1 MNKIKKEIR
10 KIYSLNGN
18 TTEITYQK
26 PKRIITEE
34 YDLHGNITLHRI
46 EEVIDGKFVVSPKS
60 KIFENQYNIWNKLSN
75 VKVFQN
81 QKMIRQESFFYHH
94 FSQKYISI
102 ISEDNRIEKEVYC
115 GSGKIIRK
123 ESYTLGETNEAKIVE
138 YKYDELHDTIIA
150 IEYSNNGNL
159 IGYENFKYDD
169 NKKLISWKKEYR
181 SAEDITKEFAYYEQ
195 GQKIMHKI
203 ECLDKENHTLY
214 KKSFHYFKREEN
226 IMECVEYD
234 DGEVTKY
241 ERTKKRKG
249 KKEIKNRTVY
259 MCVSDNDDTNEF
271 FYFLENVDYE
281 NGVVVRQC
289 TQKFDTENRLVERKI
304 TEQNGDYY
312 LKTYQYNNPS
322 GNPSERKR
330 ATYNSDGQIIST
342 EMIEKYLE
350 TYDDTGNLIK
360 KTRTKTDG
368 ITTSI
373 EEEHI
378 QYYP

>member
-1 MNKIKKEIR
+1 M
-10 KIYSLNGN
+10 
-18 TTEITYQK
+18 
-26 PKRIITEE
+26 
-34 YDLHGNITLHRI
+34 
-46 EEVIDGKFVVSPKS
+46 
-60 KIFENQYNIWNKLSN
+60 
-75 VKVFQN
+75 
-81 QKMIRQESFFYHH
+81 
-94 FSQKYISI
+94 
-102 ISEDNRIEKEVYC
+102 
-115 GSGKIIRK
+115 
-123 ESYTLGETNEAKIVE
+123 GETNEAKIVE

-150 IEYSNNGNL
+150 IEHSNNGNL
-159 IGYENFKYDD
+159 IGYENFEYDD

-214 KKSFHYFKREEN
+214 KRSFHYFKREEN

-241 ERTKKRKG
+241 ERTKNKKG

-259 MCVSDNDDTNEF
+259 MCVSDNDNTNEF

-312 LKTYQYNNPS
+312 LKTYQYNNLS

-360 KTRTKTDG
+360 KTHIKTDG

>member
-1 MNKIKKEIR
+1 MNKVKKEIR
-10 KIYSLNGN
+10 KIYFLNGN
-18 TTEITYQK
+18 TTEITHQK
-26 PKRIITEE
+26 PKKVITEE
-34 YDLHGNITLHRI
+34 YDPHGNITLHRI
-46 EEVIDGKFVVSPKS
+46 EEVIDGKFVVSPES
-60 KIFENQYNIWNKLSN
+60 QTYENQYDVGNKLSN

-81 QKMIRQESFFYHH
+81 HKMIRQESFFYHH

-123 ESYTLGETNEAKIVE
+123 EYYTLGETNEAKIIE
-138 YKYDELHDTIIA
+138 YEYDESHDKLIA
-150 IEYSNNGNL
+150 VKYSNNGIL
-159 IGYENFKYDD
+159 IGNENFEYDD
-169 NKKLISWKKEYR
+169 DNNLVSWNKYYN

-203 ECLDKENHTLY
+203 ERLDKENHTLY
-214 KKSFHYFKREEN
+214 KRSFHYFKKEEN
-226 IMECVEYD
+226 VMECVEYN

-241 ERTKKRKG
+241 ERTKKKKG
-249 KKEIKNRTVY
+249 NKEIKKRTVY

-281 NGVVVRQC
+281 NGVVIRQC
-289 TQKFDTENRLVERKI
+289 TQKFDAENRLVERKI

-312 LKTYQYNNPS
+312 LVTYHR

-330 ATYNSDGQIIST
+330 AAYNSDGQMIST

-373 EEEHI
+373 EEKHI
-378 QYYP
+378 EYYPSES